1 MIISVKKSDRPN
13 KKYVATFKLED
24 GTTRSTHFGQKGSKT
39 YLDHKDKVK
48 RDAYRKRHAV
58 DLETGDALR
67 PSYLSYFLTWGP
79 HTNLRDNVKAYNKR
93 FFEMVQF

>member
-1 MIISVKKSDRPN
+1 MIISVKKSDKPN

-24 GTTRSTHFGQKGSKT
+24 GTKRRTHFGQKGSKT
-39 YLDHKDKVK
+39 YLDHKDEVK

-58 DLETGDALR
+58 DLETDDALR
-67 PSYLSYFLTWGP
+67 AGYLSYFLLWGD